1 MIYDSI
7 ISRTPV
13 LGGWTPDRKYRAETA
28 DGRRYFLRIAPP
40 DRAERMERVFRLQRQ
55 AAETLNPDFN
65 LSMSR
70 PLECGRCSEGFYVL
84 ETWIEGEDARTAISR
99 RSESQLY
106 EDGLLAGSILKQLHS
121 LPAPADLPDWGTRY
135 NEKADRRI
143 AEYLACPLKYE
154 NDDFLLAGVAE
165 HRALL
170 DGRPQSFQQG
180 DFHVGN
186 FLYQN
191 GRLTVIDFDR
201 CGFGD
206 PWHEFNRIVW
216 TAAEAPAL
224 ARGQIDAYFDGSVP
238 EEFWR
243 LLLLYLCVNQLGSLP
258 WAIPFGAGEVR
269 VMQAQT
275 ERVLNW
281 YADGIVPGWY
291 ARY

>member
-1 MIYDSI
+1 MLFDNI
-7 ISRTPV
+7 ISRAPV
-13 LGGWTPDRKYRAETA
+13 LGGWTPDQKYRAETA

-40 DRAERMERVFRLQRQ
+40 DRAERMERVFRLQSL
-55 AAETLNPDFN
+55 AARPGLAIA
-65 LSMSR
+65 R
-70 PLECGRCSEGFYVL
+70 PLECGPCAEGFYTL
-84 ETWIEGEDARTAISR
+84 ETWIEGEEARTAISR
-99 RSESQLY
+99 RSDSQLY

-206 PWHEFNRIVW
+206 PWEDFNRIAW
-216 TAAEAPAL
+216 TAAAAPAL
-224 ARGQIDAYFDGSVP
+224 ARGQVDGYFEGAVP

-243 LLLLYLCVNQLGSLP
+243 LLFLYLCVNQLGSLT

-269 VMQAQT
+269 VMQVQT

-291 ARY
+291 A